1 MKNIHYMTLATIRMQ
16 DPVSFDAMISTAIS
30 NAVRS
35 VGDEVFVAAMR
46 AAEPKYQVEQIKIAA

>member
-1 MKNIHYMTLATIRMQ
+1 MQ